1 MARILEAFGLFAVAA
16 ILAAP
21 TFASLYQPEE
31 PMAVPVRPDGVGE
44 PLPFEEFRQRMV
56 TLANIGD
63 PRPTTEGKPN
73 RDRAKVLARVVA
85 FQLNR
90 KPTPDDLAIHCV
102 DLLRLGN
109 TDPRAGDPGLY
120 VNKAVDLL
128 APRTRDRVPN
138 YFVHTTLAEVHAAR
152 GEFREAIEY
161 HEAALIDCEMP
172 ATVKGWT
179 EPQRNWNKRLD
190 NDYLP
195 HYLRIRKAEMEV
207 SARKSPETEEPTPL
221 FPLPVKNEPS
231 EPVRFVN
238 DSGLFEVGTLAK
250 VEREKLPPDAVAI
263 VQQLLL
269 WFPTDTRLYWLLAE
283 LYAADGKIGEAQVIF
298 EQCTWSRQYGNRKVL
313 MEHRTAVSAA
323 IEVRR
328 LAAEQAAEVRRLA
341 EEQAAI
347 DAYPVSL
354 KAIWVYFGAVVVIAG
369 FAILRALS
377 KRGTRLWPN
386 CCR

>member
-1 MARILEAFGLFAVAA
+1 MARILVAFGIFAAAA

-21 TFASLYQPEE
+21 IFASLYQPEE

-44 PLPFEEFRQRMV
+44 PLPFEEVRQRMV

-73 RDRAKVLARVVA
+73 RDRAKVLARVFA
-85 FQLNR
+85 FQQDR
-90 KPTPDDLAIHCV
+90 KPTPDELAIHCV

-109 TDPRAGDPGLY
+109 TDPREGDPGLY

-138 YFVHTTLAEVHAAR
+138 YFIHTTLAEVHAAR

-161 HEAALIDCEMP
+161 HEAALIDSEMP

-179 EPQRNWNKRLD
+179 EPQRNWIKKLD
-190 NDYLP
+190 SDYLP

-221 FPLPVKNEPS
+221 FPLPVKNKLS
-231 EPVRFVN
+231 EPVRFAN
-238 DSGLFEVGTLAK
+238 DSGQFEVGSLAK

-269 WFPTDTRLYWLLAE
+269 WFPTDTRLFWLLAE
-283 LYAADGKIGEAQVIF
+283 LYAAEGKLDQAQV
-298 EQCTWSRQYGNRKVL
+298 
-313 MEHRTAVSAA
+313 HRTFYELSRAIGLRGAKASHGPRLHDFRHRFAVRVLTQWYQAGEDAERLLPVLSTYLGHVRVEDTYWYLSAWPELMTQA
-323 IEVRR
+323 MSRLERRWEV
-328 LAAEQAAEVRRLA
+328 A
-341 EEQAAI
+341 
-347 DAYPVSL
+347 P
-354 KAIWVYFGAVVVIAG
+354 
-369 FAILRALS
+369 
-377 KRGTRLWPN
+377 
-386 CCR
+386 